1 MPLNTAT
8 NTNTAAAPMPIH
20 SMNAPGAN
28 ASAANSSSANAPQ
41 PTTSQRMSASERR
54 RRLPAALL
62 SWLASAC
69 FASSATPAIEPI
81 TPLAS
86 IGISTS
92 FWFGELASSLN
103 ASTYFCAT
111 K

>member
-1 MPLNTAT
+1 M
-8 NTNTAAAPMPIH
+8 
-20 SMNAPGAN
+20 
-28 ASAANSSSANAPQ
+28 
-41 PTTSQRMSASERR
+41 
-54 RRLPAALL
+54 

-92 FWFGELASSLN
+92 FWFGELASS
-103 ASTYFCAT
+103 
-111 K
+111 